1 MMEWINYYN
10 QKQFLPITQNQD
22 SISTDCTSIA
32 FENKGDVD
40 VYMTVS
46 DVVILIKA
54 GDGMAHSNDPDVLE
68 KTYYQHITFD
78 NSQSGQ
84 KYLLVTK
91 EFVKPKS
98 QI

>member
-1 MMEWINYYN
+1 MDWIKYYN
-10 QKQFLPITQNQD
+10 NKQFLPITQDQD

-40 VYMTVS
+40 VFMTVS

-54 GDGMAHSNDPDVLE
+54 GDGMAHSNDADVLE

-78 NSQSGQ
+78 PAQPGK

-91 EFVKPKS
+91 EFVKPKAK
-98 QI
+98 I

>member
-1 MMEWINYYN
+1 MEWINYHNNKKYV
-10 QKQFLPITQNQD
+10 PITQDQD

-40 VYMTVS
+40 VYMTVE
-46 DVVILIKA
+46 DVVILIRA

-68 KTYYQHITFD
+68 KTYYQHIRFD
-78 NSQSGQ
+78 PAQAGV

-91 EFVKPKS
+91 EFVKPKGA
-98 QI
+98 